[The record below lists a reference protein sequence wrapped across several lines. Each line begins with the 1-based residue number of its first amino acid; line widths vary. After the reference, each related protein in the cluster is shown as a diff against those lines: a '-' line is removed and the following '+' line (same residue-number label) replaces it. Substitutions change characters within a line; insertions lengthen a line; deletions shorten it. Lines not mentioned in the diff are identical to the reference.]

1 MPATLK
7 VKRETYGLIELRR
20 GTFQITLDG
29 ATVGSIDRDETF
41 EAPVEAGHHQLQVR
55 TGRYASQ
62 PESFDVAGGDTIS
75 FRCNSARI
83 WPIYLASLL
92 VPSLALTLTRQ

>member
-1 MPATLK
+1 MPATLT
-7 VKRETYGLIELRR
+7 VKRETHGLMELRR

-41 EAPVEAGHHQLQVR
+41 EASIEAGHHQVQVR
-55 TGRYASQ
+55 IGRYSSA
-62 PESFDVAGGDTIS
+62 PGSFDVADGDTVT

-92 VPSLALTLTRQ
+92 VPSLALTLIRQ